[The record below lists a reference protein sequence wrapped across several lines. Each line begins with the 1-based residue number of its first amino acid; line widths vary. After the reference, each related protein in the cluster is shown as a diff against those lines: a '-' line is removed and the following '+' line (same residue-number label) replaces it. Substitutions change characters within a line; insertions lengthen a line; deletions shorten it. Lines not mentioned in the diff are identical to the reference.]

1 MAIAWSHKLEN
12 PKIYP
17 LDQVD
22 LVQKVCFNSIK
33 KEQRYYEFKLD
44 VHIQTSDR
52 KIDVV
57 LEMTSQEV
65 GHLKL

>member
-12 PKIYP
+12 PKICP

-33 KEQRYYEFKLD
+33 KEHRYYEFKLD